1 MEILIYSKMQL
12 ELILDKNEIQ
22 RKTGHFLLAEVY
34 TEEDLGI
41 NKD

>member
-1 MEILIYSKMQL
+1 MSLERILG
-12 ELILDKNEIQ
+12 ENEIR
-22 RKTGHFLLAEVY
+22 RKTGHFILAGVY